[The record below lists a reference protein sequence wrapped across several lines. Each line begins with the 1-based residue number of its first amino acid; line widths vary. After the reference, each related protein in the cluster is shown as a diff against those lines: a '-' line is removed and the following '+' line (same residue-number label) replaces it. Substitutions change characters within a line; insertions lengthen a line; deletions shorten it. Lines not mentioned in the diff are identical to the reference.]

1 MNVKIEDIS
10 SVKKKLFFEI
20 AADKVDAEFDKA
32 LQAVSKKAKIKG
44 FRPGK
49 IPRTLVEQYYGP
61 QIEQQALE
69 RLINDSYFGALR
81 EHRIPAI
88 SDPEI
93 VENAALTRGQSFSY
107 EAQVEVKPE
116 ITAKDYTGL
125 TLEKEILDFDEKI
138 VTDRLEELRQ
148 SRSELQVATRDVAQ
162 DGDFVIIDFE
172 GSVNGNLF
180 PGGTAQGHVLEL
192 GSGSFIPGFEE
203 QVVGMKRAE
212 ERQVEVTFPENYG
225 NKELAG
231 KLASFR
237 VNVQEIKAKVLPALT
252 DEFAH
257 ELGLENLEQL
267 REKIAASHRSQ
278 EASRID
284 GDLRERLVKA
294 LIERNPVEV
303 PEKMLQG
310 QLDYMLLTIRR
321 RLQSQGMSLE
331 MMGMN
336 EESFRAMYRETA
348 IGQVQGMLLLESI
361 ARQEGIR
368 VEVAELNDKIKQIAE
383 MSNAPLDSVLK
394 YYAGAEARQA
404 LLVQAVEEKTVQF
417 LLDKSTIRE
426 VAKAELTA
434 EPNKEEQ

>member
-10 SVKKKLFFEI
+10 SVKKKLSFEI
-20 AADKVDAEFDKA
+20 AADKVDAEYDKA
-32 LQAVSKKAKIKG
+32 LQTVSKKAKIKG

-49 IPRTLVEQYYGP
+49 IPRSLIEQYYGS

-69 RLINDSYFGALR
+69 RLINESYFGALR

-93 VENAALTRGQSFSY
+93 VESATLAKGQPFSY
-107 EAQVEVKPE
+107 EAQVEIKPE
-116 ITAKDYTGL
+116 IVAKDYTGL
-125 TLEKEILDFDEKI
+125 TLEKERLDSDEKL

-148 SRSELQVATRDVAQ
+148 SRSELKVAERDTVR
-162 DGDFVIIDFE
+162 DGDFVVIDFE
-172 GSVNGNLF
+172 GSVDGNLF
-180 PGGTAQGHVLEL
+180 PGGAAQGHVLEL

-203 QVVGMKRAE
+203 QLLGMKRGE
-212 ERQVEVTFPENYG
+212 ERSIEVTFPENYG

-231 KLASFR
+231 KMASFR
-237 VNVQEIKAKVLPALT
+237 VTVQEIKEKAIPELT
-252 DEFAH
+252 DDFAR
-257 ELGLENLEQL
+257 GFGVENLEQL
-267 REKIAASHRSQ
+267 REKIAANHLSQ
-278 EASRID
+278 ETSRID

-310 QLDYMLLTIRR
+310 QLDYMLSTIRR

-336 EESFRAMYRETA
+336 EESFRTMYRDTA
-348 IGQVQGMLLLESI
+348 IGQVQGMLLLEAI
-361 ARQEGIR
+361 ARQEEIK
-368 VEVAELNDKIKQIAE
+368 VEGTELNDKIKEIAE
-383 MSNAPLDSVLK
+383 MSNAPLEAVTK
-394 YYAGAEARQA
+394 YYAGAEARQG
-404 LLVQAVEEKTVQF
+404 LLVQAVEEKTVRF

-426 VAKAELTA
+426 VNKAELSA
-434 EPNKEEQ
+434 EQNKEEQ